1 MLTYLFR
8 SAIYISMENYD
19 DERKYREVRR
29 KRRRRKRTGRRR
41 YEETQE
47 VDRDLLRSF
56 GHKIL
61 AFLIAVVLIIV
72 VFMVAFAGRI
82 KQNIDSGQ
90 KMGIKWF
97 LALLYPDKYS
107 YATNMADLNDIFS
120 ITSPEDTA
128 IVLGDEIIA
137 SRARY
142 LDSHVYFSLE
152 TVKDLF
158 TDRFYYNEEEKV
170 VIYSTSTDMYKA
182 YPGVGKPYYELSGE
196 KVDTTYIPVLYA
208 KDGLAF
214 VAADY
219 VRLFSD
225 FSYEFF
231 ENPNRV
237 QIYTDGGTERV
248 AVLTDDTSVRQR
260 GGIKSD
266 IICKLEKGAEVKILE
281 TMENWTKVKT
291 RDSFIGYVENDS
303 LDGYRDN
310 PREAATGAY
319 DPAKD
324 YPEKPS
330 MERVMLGFHQLSK
343 EDNGKGLA
351 DLTAN
356 AGGMNAIAPTW
367 FFLDGSEDGYK
378 DISNTSYVERAHE
391 LGLKVWPLI
400 EDMSNSFDEYA
411 FFSSGETR
419 AAVIEKLTEKL
430 KKLGADGLN
439 VDCEKIDSKTAPHF
453 VQFLRELSISLRK
466 AGLELSVDNYV
477 PNEGNRYYNLKEQG
491 LVADYC
497 VMMGYDEHWA
507 SCPEAGSVASI
518 GFVETGIVDTIKQG
532 VPESKFVLAVPFFTR
547 IWKTENGVVSSEAVG
562 LGAAKG
568 WLSDHGIEPAWY
580 DDMGQ
585 YYGEYEEDGVLY
597 QMWLEDG
604 ESLKAK
610 ISVAKVY
617 GVNGV
622 AAWRLGL
629 ENEGIWALI
638 DAELQ

>member
-1 MLTYLFR
+1 
-8 SAIYISMENYD
+8 MENFED
-19 DERKYREVRR
+19 HRKYREVR
-29 KRRRRKRTGRRR
+29 KKHRRRRRRPVR
-41 YEETQE
+41 EYEDNRE

-56 GHKIL
+56 GHKVL
-61 AFLIAVVLIIV
+61 AFLIAVALIVL
-72 VFMVAFAGRI
+72 VFMIAFAGRI

-90 KMGIKWF
+90 KMGVKWF
-97 LALLYPDKYS
+97 LALLYPEKYS
-107 YATNMADLNDIFS
+107 YATNMADLNEIFS

-142 LDSHVYFSLE
+142 LEGHVYFSLE
-152 TVKDLF
+152 TVKELF
-158 TDRFYYNEEEKV
+158 TDRFYYNEDEKV
-170 VIYSTSTDMYKA
+170 LIYSTSTDMYKA
-182 YPGVGKPYYELSGE
+182 YPGVGKPYYELSAD
-196 KVDTTYIPVLYA
+196 KVDTDYVPALYA
-208 KDGLAF
+208 KDGLCL

-219 VRLFSD
+219 VKLFAD
-225 FSYEFF
+225 LDYEFF
-231 ENPNRV
+231 ENPKRV
-237 QIYTDGGTERV
+237 QIYLSGGNERV
-248 AVLTDDTSVRQR
+248 AVLTDATSVRHR

-266 IICKLEKGAEVKILE
+266 IICKLDKGAEVRILE
-281 TMENWTKVKT
+281 TMETWSKIKTK
-291 RDSFIGYVENDS
+291 DSFIGYVENEK
-303 LDGYRDN
+303 LDGYRDSERKA
-310 PREAATGAY
+310 PSGAY
-319 DPAKD
+319 KPKED
-324 YPEKPS
+324 YPETPS
-330 MERVMLGFHQLSK
+330 IQRVMLGFHQLSN

-351 DLTAN
+351 GLCEN
-356 AGGMNAIAPTW
+356 ASGMNVIAPTW
-367 FFLDGSEDGYK
+367 FFLDGSEDGYR
-378 DISNTSYVERAHE
+378 DISNSSYVERAHD
-391 LGLKVWPLI
+391 LGLKVWPLL

-419 AAVIEKLTEKL
+419 AEIIEKLTEKL
-430 KKLGADGLN
+430 EKLGADGLN

-453 VQFLRELSISLRK
+453 VQFLRELSISLHK
-466 AGLELSVDNYV
+466 AGLELSIDNYV

-497 VMMGYDEHWA
+497 IMMGYDEHWGT
-507 SCPEAGSVASI
+507 SPEAGSVASI
-518 GFVETGIVDTIKQG
+518 GFVETGITDTIKQG

-562 LGAAKG
+562 LGAAKS
-568 WLSDHGIEPAWY
+568 WLSDHEIEPAWH

-610 ISVAKVY
+610 ISVAKTY

-638 DAELQ
+638 DAEFK